1 MASLAIIIKGIDKK
15 GRLILSDK
23 GKTVASPG
31 DTITWIVNGDSGVA
45 AITAIIDDSK
55 NDVFHP
61 DPVPT
66 GASSWQGTINKKPG
80 KEKKEI
86 YTINY
91 LKIGD
96 ATIHRHDPEIQVKP
110 KP

>member
-1 MASLAIIIKGIDKK
+1 MASLAIIVTGINKK
-15 GRLILSDK
+15 GQLILSDK
-23 GKTVASPG
+23 GKTVAAPG
-31 DTITWIVNGDSGVA
+31 DTISWIINGDSGVA

-66 GASSWQGTINKKPG
+66 GASTWQGTINKKS
-80 KEKKEI
+80 KDAKEI

-96 ATIHRHDPEIQVKP
+96 KKVHRHDPEIQVKP